1 MNASSDGIFVIG
13 FVDLYMQTAITKDL
27 AHFFVVGINYK
38 KTDATI
44 RGQFAINQDQY
55 AQILSVAKQ
64 QGLDE
69 LMVLSTCNRT
79 EVFGFAEHPGQL
91 INLLCSFTEGSQD
104 TFQRLAYIKNAEEAI
119 LHLFYVGAG
128 LDSQIL
134 GDYEIVGQIKV
145 AARFTKQHG
154 CMGAF
159 LERLVNSV
167 LQSSKL
173 IKNQTALSGGTVSVS
188 FAAVQY
194 IRENIKRV
202 SGKKILILGVGKIGR
217 NTCRNLVDYL
227 HAKHITL
234 INRTEEKAAELATE
248 LGLKSAPID
257 ELPKHIHESD
267 IILVATNS
275 SEPAILTNDLKNEG
289 HKLIIDLSIPCNVEQ
304 SAALLP
310 NITLVNVDELSKL
323 KDETLQKREAEI
335 PAVKAIINEQLKDFL
350 QWHNLRKHVP
360 VLKAVKMKL
369 QEIHTDPFYL
379 ENFYSVSLKNG
390 NRHHEIQKVLNGMA
404 LKMRG
409 KNRYGCYYI
418 EAINEFLTA
427 G

>member
-1 MNASSDGIFVIG
+1 MH
-13 FVDLYMQTAITKDL
+13 TANSKDL

-38 KTDATI
+38 KTDAAI
-44 RGQFAINQDQY
+44 RGQFAISYDQY
-55 AQILSVAKQ
+55 TKVLVEATGV
-64 QGLDE
+64 GLNE
-69 LMVLSTCNRT
+69 LFILSTCNRT
-79 EVFGFAEHPGQL
+79 EVYGFADSAEQL
-91 INLLCSFTEGSQD
+91 IELLCAHTEGSQE
-104 TFQRLAYIKNAEEAI
+104 TFEKLAYIKKGEKAI
-119 LHLFYVGAG
+119 LHLFHVGAG

-145 AARFTKQHG
+145 AARFAKQHG

-159 LERLVNSV
+159 LERLVNAV

-188 FAAVQY
+188 FAAVQF
-194 IRENIKRV
+194 IREKIKKV
-202 SGKKILILGVGKIGR
+202 SGKNILLLGTGKIGR

-234 INRTEEKAAELATE
+234 INRTEDKAIELAEE
-248 LGLKSAPID
+248 LGLTHAPLDHLQKYIQ
-257 ELPKHIHESD
+257 ESD

-275 SEPAILTNDLKNEG
+275 PEPTIRRGDLENLGE
-289 HKLIIDLSIPCNVEQ
+289 KLIIDLSMPCNVEQ
-304 SAALLP
+304 TAGLLP
-310 NITLVNVDELSKL
+310 HITLINVDELSKL
-323 KDETLQKREAEI
+323 KDETLQKREAEV
-335 PAVKAIINEQLKDFL
+335 PAVKAIINDQLKDFL
-350 QWHNLRKHVP
+350 QWYQMRKHVP

-369 QEIHTDPFYL
+369 QEIHTHPFYL
-379 ENFYSVSLKNG
+379 QNFYSVSLSEV

-404 LKMRG
+404 VKMRG

-418 EAINEFLTA
+418 EAINEFLTT